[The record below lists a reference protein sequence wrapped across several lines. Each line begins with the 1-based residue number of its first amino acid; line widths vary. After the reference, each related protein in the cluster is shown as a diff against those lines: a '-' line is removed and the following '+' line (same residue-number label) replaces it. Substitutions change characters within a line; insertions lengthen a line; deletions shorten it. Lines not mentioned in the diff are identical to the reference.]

1 MVVLFKFF
9 CILLPSL
16 LKTNVCFYHIYLFKL
31 REAKVEETEI
41 IDNIESWRRLLHR
54 AVFVTKQVN
63 TGNSDVQTPHQR
75 LIGIEG
81 SLPVKDV
88 DFGT

>member
-1 MVVLFKFF
+1 FKFF

-41 IDNIESWRRLLHR
+41 IDNIESWRRLLIQSE
-54 AVFVTKQVN
+54 AKDLGN
-63 TGNSDVQTPHQR
+63 TH
-75 LIGIEG
+75 
-81 SLPVKDV
+81 
-88 DFGT
+88 

>member
-1 MVVLFKFF
+1 MIVLFKFF

-41 IDNIESWRRLLHR
+41 IDNIESWRRLLL
-54 AVFVTKQVN
+54 VGVTEILPPFGRLNDKYE
-63 TGNSDVQTPHQR
+63 DVQAGTALQTLHIQR
-75 LIGIEG
+75 
-81 SLPVKDV
+81 V
-88 DFGT
+88 

>member
-1 MVVLFKFF
+1 FKFF

-41 IDNIESWRRLLHR
+41 IDNIESWRRLQDQKETLK
-54 AVFVTKQVN
+54 ADMV
-63 TGNSDVQTPHQR
+63 
-75 LIGIEG
+75 
-81 SLPVKDV
+81 LPSA
-88 DFGT
+88 

>member
-1 MVVLFKFF
+1 FKFF

-41 IDNIESWRRLLHR
+41 IDNIESWRRLLFWR
-54 AVFVTKQVN
+54 MLPRSFA
-63 TGNSDVQTPHQR
+63 
-75 LIGIEG
+75 
-81 SLPVKDV
+81 SLWM
-88 DFGT
+88 TL

>member
-41 IDNIESWRRLLHR
+41 IDNIESWRRLQDDVL
-54 AVFVTKQVN
+54 VGVTEILPPFGRLNDKYE
-63 TGNSDVQTPHQR
+63 DVQAGTASQVLYAQR
-75 LIGIEG
+75 
-81 SLPVKDV
+81 V
-88 DFGT
+88 

>member
-1 MVVLFKFF
+1 FKFF

-41 IDNIESWRRLLHR
+41 IDNIESWRRLRKH
-54 AVFVTKQVN
+54 
-63 TGNSDVQTPHQR
+63 
-75 LIGIEG
+75 
-81 SLPVKDV
+81 SLPHHGSSSQLLV
-88 DFGT
+88 FQ